1 MKRLLP
7 RMSVLAL
14 GLALLVCAV
23 SASGD
28 EILLPLEAKIRAGET
43 TIDYAGQS
51 FRFTTS
57 VPLYARF
64 EWMSASHIQYKV
76 RVQAGYA
83 IPSAPAGTI
92 ENTVEIY
99 WSNAD
104 KDIYSG
110 GVPTGTLEGI
120 LNTEGGFVDR

>member
-1 MKRLLP
+1 MKQLLP

-14 GLALLVCAV
+14 GLVLLVCAV

-28 EILLPLEAKIRAGET
+28 ELLLPLETKVRAGET
-43 TIDYAGQS
+43 IVDYAGQS

-57 VPLYARF
+57 VPLFIRF
-64 EWMSASHIQYKV
+64 DCISPSQIQYKV
-76 RVQAGYA
+76 RVQAGYP
-83 IPSAPAGTI
+83 IPTAPAGTV
-92 ENTVEIY
+92 ENSVEFY
-99 WSNAD
+99 WVTSD
-104 KDIYSG
+104 TDIYSG

>member
-23 SASGD
+23 SAYGD
-28 EILLPLEAKIRAGET
+28 QILMPLETKVRVGET
-43 TIDYAGQS
+43 TVDYAGQS

-57 VPLYARF
+57 VPLFVRF
-64 EWMSASHIQYKV
+64 DSISSSQIQYKV
-76 RVQAGYA
+76 KVQAGYP
-83 IPSAPAGTI
+83 IPSAPAGTV
-92 ENTVEIY
+92 ENSVEIY
-99 WSNAD
+99 WVNSAT
-104 KDIYSG
+104 DIYSG
-110 GVPTGTLEGI
+110 GAPSGTLEGI

>member
-1 MKRLLP
+1 
-7 RMSVLAL
+7 MSVLAL

-23 SASGD
+23 SAYGD
-28 EILLPLEAKIRAGET
+28 QILMPLETKVRVGET
-43 TIDYAGQS
+43 TVDYAGQS

-57 VPLYARF
+57 VPLFVRF
-64 EWMSASHIQYKV
+64 ESISSSHIQYKV

-83 IPSAPAGTI
+83 IPSSPAGTA

-99 WSNAD
+99 WANANT
-104 KDIYSG
+104 DIYSG
-110 GVPTGTLEGI
+110 GAPTGTLEGI